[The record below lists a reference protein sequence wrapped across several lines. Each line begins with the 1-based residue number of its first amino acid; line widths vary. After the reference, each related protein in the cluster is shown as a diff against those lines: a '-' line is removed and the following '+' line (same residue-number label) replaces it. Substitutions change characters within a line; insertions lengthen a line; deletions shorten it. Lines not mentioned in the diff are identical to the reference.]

1 MDDGA
6 ALELEHARRASS
18 ALDYDRR
25 ALVQDAFFGL
35 ARARRTAHATALSLG
50 GDAVTYGALADWAAA
65 VAERLGR
72 GVAVAGVRCARGFA
86 AYAAV
91 YGALASGAAYVP
103 LAATSPEPRQRAML
117 EGARAGALVVDGG
130 AAPGGFRGAL
140 VVVGRR
146 PHTTPTTSPRPRR
159 APDDPVYVMY
169 TSGSS
174 GAPKGVVV
182 PHGCLVARVAWLSD
196 AFGHP
201 RALCCKTS
209 YAFGVSEWELHWPL
223 AVGGTGV
230 LAPAGAE
237 KDPSALA
244 RCLRA
249 SACSHVFVVSS
260 VLRLLV
266 DDLAAAPLPALSY
279 VLQCGEA
286 LDGPL
291 VERFYARVAGADLAN
306 VYGPT
311 EASMTAWVAPRTF
324 RSAADVVLVGA
335 PVKNAFVVVLRAG
348 SLDVAPP
355 GEAGELC
362 FGGILATGYVDG
374 DAAAFPDAPAGP
386 LGRFVDAAPKVLGE
400 RRLYRTGDAAV
411 RGADGSLRVAGR
423 LDRQV
428 KASGRRVDLGE
439 LERALRDAG
448 AREAHVSFVGDGHLV
463 AAVAGDASVDWAAD
477 VEARTDVRLRLARTV
492 AALPRLESGKPD
504 AQRLAREAASA
515 LDAAKAPAFA
525 PSGLSMSQFLA
536 SAYAADLA
544 KAGVDSLGL
553 VKAFKAGER
562 ADADFLAAE
571 RRVVDNAR
579 AWGMFGVVVDH
590 WTMNGAAPKVAQ
602 AMFSLPFFVDGV
614 APTTQRHPP
623 LNTAC
628 SLALRSVGNGQSLFL
643 FVLVDAYDDA
653 CAASHAQ
660 PLGARDLASLAVYL
674 AMRWPLPELLCGLA
688 GLALWTEPVF
698 GARCPGV
705 FDGPYKVALRGIGV
719 DMDWD
724 VVAVHR
730 WYVLFQLVARVASR
744 AVDRRLVAGA
754 RRGGADRRTAA
765 FAGAAACFGALA
777 LLAPYTMMRD
787 CNLEV
792 AFAAGGPRGAGP
804 AAAVLRFAGRYF
816 FWGGVVVWQGMFS
829 MLFIYF
835 AAYAAAPHVRGALL
849 RRARSKGPP
858 PCPAEAGAA
867 RKLRALACFAAY
879 FAGCAAWTRAHP
891 VHDAMF
897 FGSFKLEWGLGNPPV
912 DSPMPVHLRTAKR
925 PVHHKAAVPG
935 AVVLR
940 RFALEIG
947 VNAGLAALMFCAAAA
962 SRTRCRLLGSTTLG
976 AYVVHPYVLGDA
988 VAFLRA
994 LKAASTLP
1002 GRLADA
1008 AQMALMLGLPAVF
1021 VVAVGPLSNA
1031 LLLAPLRAGARLVC
1045 ESALREAPGADDDAP
1060 PPPPSGSPR
1069 RDALHL
1075 L

>member
-65 VAERLGR
+65 VAERLGG
-72 GVAVAGVRCARGFA
+72 GVAVAGVRCCA

-117 EGARAGALVVDGG
+117 EARARTL
-130 AAPGGFRGAL
+130 
-140 VVVGRR
+140 
-146 PHTTPTTSPRPRR
+146 
-159 APDDPVYVMY
+159 
-169 TSGSS
+169 SS

-182 PHGCLVARVAWLSD
+182 PHGCLVARVAWLGD

-230 LAPAGAE
+230 LAPPGAE
-237 KDPSALA
+237 RDPSAP
-244 RCLRA
+244 RCCCA

-291 VERFYARVAGADLAN
+291 VERFYESVAGADLAN

-324 RSAADVVLVGA
+324 RSAADVVLVGT
-335 PVKNAFVVVLRAG
+335 PVKNAFAVVLRAG
-348 SLDVAPP
+348 SLDAAPP

-439 LERALRDAG
+439 LETALRDAG
-448 AREAHVSFVGDGHLV
+448 AREAHVSFVGDGQLV
-463 AAVAGDASVDWAAD
+463 AAVAGDATVDWAA
-477 VEARTDVRLRLARTV
+477 
-492 AALPRLESGKPD
+492 SPD
-504 AQRLAREAASA
+504 ARRLAREAARA
-515 LDAAKAPAFA
+515 LDAARAPASA

-562 ADADFLAAE
+562 ADAEFLAAE

-653 CAASHAQ
+653 CSAAS
-660 PLGARDLASLAVYL
+660 R
-674 AMRWPLPELLCGLA
+674 

-730 WYVLFQLVARVASR
+730 WYVLFQL
-744 AVDRRLVAGA
+744 
-754 RRGGADRRTAA
+754 
-765 FAGAAACFGALA
+765 
-777 LLAPYTMMRD
+777 
-787 CNLEV
+787 
-792 AFAAGGPRGAGP
+792 
-804 AAAVLRFAGRYF
+804 
-816 FWGGVVVWQGMFS
+816 
-829 MLFIYF
+829 
-835 AAYAAAPHVRGALL
+835 
-849 RRARSKGPP
+849 
-858 PCPAEAGAA
+858 AERGAA

-912 DSPMPVHLRTAKR
+912 DSPMPVHLKTAKR

-935 AVVLR
+935 AFVLR

-1045 ESALREAPGADDDAP
+1045 ESALREAPGAEDDDAP

>member
-1 MDDGA
+1 
-6 ALELEHARRASS
+6 
-18 ALDYDRR
+18 
-25 ALVQDAFFGL
+25 
-35 ARARRTAHATALSLG
+35 
-50 GDAVTYGALADWAAA
+50 
-65 VAERLGR
+65 
-72 GVAVAGVRCARGFA
+72 
-86 AYAAV
+86 
-91 YGALASGAAYVP
+91 
-103 LAATSPEPRQRAML
+103 
-117 EGARAGALVVDGG
+117 
-130 AAPGGFRGAL
+130 
-140 VVVGRR
+140 
-146 PHTTPTTSPRPRR
+146 
-159 APDDPVYVMY
+159 MY

-174 GAPKGVVV
+174 GAPWGVVA
-182 PHGCLVARVAWLSD
+182 PHGCLAARAWLGD

-223 AVGGTGV
+223 AVGGRACSRRRARSGSA
-230 LAPAGAE
+230 APAVF
-237 KDPSALA
+237 ALP
-244 RCLRA
+244 
-249 SACSHVFVVSS
+249 ACSHAFVVSS

-291 VERFYARVAGADLAN
+291 VERFYESVAGADLAN

-324 RSAADVVLVGA
+324 RSAADVVLVGT
-335 PVKNAFVVVLRAG
+335 PVKNAFAVVLRAG
-348 SLDVAPP
+348 SLDAAPP

-362 FGGILATGYVDG
+362 FGRHSRDG
-374 DAAAFPDAPAGP
+374 LRRRRRRGLPRRARGPAGP
-386 LGRFVDAAPKVLGE
+386 LRRRGAEGARRAAPLPH
-400 RRLYRTGDAAV
+400 GDAAV
-411 RGADGSLRVAGR
+411 RGADGSLRVGA
-423 LDRQV
+423 DRQV

-439 LERALRDAG
+439 LETALRDAG
-448 AREAHVSFVGDGHLV
+448 AREAHVSFVGDGQLV
-463 AAVAGDASVDWAAD
+463 AA
-477 VEARTDVRLRLARTV
+477 
-492 AALPRLESGKPD
+492 SGTP
-504 AQRLAREAASA
+504 L
-515 LDAAKAPAFA
+515 
-525 PSGLSMSQFLA
+525 
-536 SAYAADLA
+536 DLA

-562 ADADFLAAE
+562 ADAEFLAAE
-571 RRVVDNAR
+571 RRVVDNAATR
-579 AWGMFGVVVDH
+579 RSTRPAR
-590 WTMNGAAPKVAQ
+590 
-602 AMFSLPFFVDGV
+602 S
-614 APTTQRHPP
+614 
-623 LNTAC
+623 
-628 SLALRSVGNGQSLFL
+628 LRSAGNGQSLFL

-674 AMRWPLPELLCGLA
+674 AMRWPLPQLLCGTA

-730 WYVLFQLVARVASR
+730 WYVLFQLVARLASR
-744 AVDRRLVAGA
+744 AVDRWLLAGA

-804 AAAVLRFAGRYF
+804 FAAVFRFAGRYF

-858 PCPAEAGAA
+858 PCPAERCAERGAA

-912 DSPMPVHLRTAKR
+912 DSPMPVHLKTAKR

-935 AVVLR
+935 AFVLR

-947 VNAGLAALMFCAAAA
+947 INAGLAALMFCAAAA
-962 SRTRCRLLGSTTLG
+962 DACRLGSTTL
-976 AYVVHPYVLGDA
+976 ALAVHPRPGDA

-994 LKAASTLP
+994 LKAASTLRAASP
-1002 GRLADA
+1002 TPRRWRSCSACPRLRCRRGA
-1008 AQMALMLGLPAVF
+1008 AVE
-1021 VVAVGPLSNA
+1021 
-1031 LLLAPLRAGARLVC
+1031 RASSRCRGARLVC
-1045 ESALREAPGADDDAP
+1045 ESALREAPGAEDDDAP